1 MGKKSK
7 NKSSNKSKKQEV
19 RALGKRV
26 ERFID
31 KSEVS
36 YDDLAMA
43 GVGLLATTL
52 PDKGQKKQAK
62 QAAKAFDKLVKR
74 GRRLAPEGIAQ
85 QPEPAPQLKRA
96 KTEATSAA
104 STEPVISYQAHDA
117 GWYTIH
123 VDDIEVDR
131 VLGKEAAAERA
142 GELLEKYEALEP
154 ANQRSGETALTHT
167 GGGWYV
173 VIVNGVPIDRMRG
186 RDATHERYGHFA
198 QQD

>member
-7 NKSSNKSKKQEV
+7 NKSSNKRTKQEV

-52 PDKGQKKQAK
+52 PDKKNKKQAK
-62 QAAKAFDKLVKR
+62 KAAKAFNKLVKR
-74 GRRLAPEGIAQ
+74 GRRLAPESLAQ
-85 QPEPAPQLKRA
+85 QPDPASDLERA
-96 KTEATSAA
+96 EAEATSAT

-117 GWYTIH
+117 GWFTIH

-131 VLGKEAAAERA
+131 VLGEQAAAERA
-142 GELLEKYEALEP
+142 GELIDRYAAFEP
-154 ANQRSGETALTHT
+154 GNQHAGDTALTHT

-186 RDATHERYGHFA
+186 RDATHERYGHFVA
-198 QQD
+198 ED